1 MNPDF
6 SASPDSRTKNIF
18 VIVLLKNYNYNRVLG
33 PHSTEV
39 AFALLTQWPLVRI
52 PAPLLS
58 SWTVEIE
65 AI

>member
-18 VIVLLKNYNYNRVLG
+18 VIVLIKISNYNRVWG

-39 AFALLTQWPLVRI
+39 AFAVLTQRPLVRI

-58 SWTVEIE
+58 S
-65 AI
+65 